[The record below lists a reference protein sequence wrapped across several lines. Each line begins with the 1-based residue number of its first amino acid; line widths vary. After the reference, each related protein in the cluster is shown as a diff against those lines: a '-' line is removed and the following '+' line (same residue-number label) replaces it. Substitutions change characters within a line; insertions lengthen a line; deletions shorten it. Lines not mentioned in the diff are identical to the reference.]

1 MQKENKAP
9 ISLELCEICGTF
21 KRKGHL
27 SRHQQSKRC
36 ITKVKSAAELKNRSI
51 LEYFKTKKS
60 PKKIK
65 LSLNED
71 IPQAAFEDHFTRLT
85 DRQRTHILTEHNLLK
100 FNKVVGC
107 DIEIFGKALKLKQT
121 DIDASR
127 VENANS
133 FTTLIH
139 KIILKWKNT
148 NARNA
153 TLGLFTKGLQDAEA
167 AGASVDWDIFI
178 DGVKDVIS

>member
-1 MQKENKAP
+1 MFECIN
-9 ISLELCEICGTF
+9 SLLWQTRF
-21 KRKGHL
+21 HL
-27 SRHQQSKRC
+27 KFLIDLFR
-36 ITKVKSAAELKNRSI
+36 T
-51 LEYFKTKKS
+51 
-60 PKKIK
+60 
-65 LSLNED
+65 
-71 IPQAAFEDHFTRLT
+71 EDHFTRLT
-85 DRQRTHILTEHNLLK
+85 GRQRTHILTEHDLLK
-100 FNKVVGC
+100 FNKVVGS

-127 VENANS
+127 VENSNS

-167 AGASVDWDIFI
+167 AGASIDWDSL
-178 DGVKDVIS
+178 KA